1 MGCMFEC
8 IFDGSC
14 IFMICGG
21 WRSFVQALLRSS
33 DWIYGVR
40 DGLAWGLY
48 RKAKL
53 DTIFSG
59 VGNF

>member
-1 MGCMFEC
+1 MFEC

-14 IFMICGG
+14 IFVISGG
-21 WRSFVQALLRSS
+21 WRNFVQAWLRSW
-33 DWIYGVR
+33 DWIQGVR
-40 DGLAWGLY
+40 DGLAWCLD